1 MIETYFGDI
10 FAEIVLAVI
19 LGVGGLII
27 GYFRKISKTQTDL
40 CNKVAN
46 LEKALI
52 ILCTALDR
60 QTNRLHNDE
69 VVNSDLQDLV
79 RKIIKDNKYLYIIE
93 SRCWYMVEAL
103 VLVAVAAIIGAGLN
117 TLRGYLHSK
126 EPYSAKKLAGSI
138 IIATF
143 AALALSQSI
152 IVEGLTTEG
161 VALIGLVTG
170 FSADYAITKAKK

>member
-1 MIETYFGDI
+1 
-10 FAEIVLAVI
+10 
-19 LGVGGLII
+19 
-27 GYFRKISKTQTDL
+27 
-40 CNKVAN
+40 
-46 LEKALI
+46 
-52 ILCTALDR
+52 
-60 QTNRLHNDE
+60 
-69 VVNSDLQDLV
+69 
-79 RKIIKDNKYLYIIE
+79 
-93 SRCWYMVEAL
+93 MVEAL

-126 EPYSAKKLAGSI
+126 EPYSAKKLAGSV

-152 IVEGLTTEG
+152 IVEGLSTEG

>member
-1 MIETYFGDI
+1 
-10 FAEIVLAVI
+10 
-19 LGVGGLII
+19 
-27 GYFRKISKTQTDL
+27 
-40 CNKVAN
+40 
-46 LEKALI
+46 
-52 ILCTALDR
+52 
-60 QTNRLHNDE
+60 
-69 VVNSDLQDLV
+69 
-79 RKIIKDNKYLYIIE
+79 
-93 SRCWYMVEAL
+93 MVEAL

-126 EPYSAKKLAGSI
+126 EPYSIKKLAGSI

-143 AALALSQSI
+143 AALALSQTI